1 MFKEYLIQNFATILI
16 IIAFIILLKT
26 TIFLDKKVKI
36 KMFFLIIMI
45 FILSIIVF
53 IEYYYN
59 LENSHKD
66 LRTVLMAIRYSATPF
81 IVAMVLYTLVK
92 KMKYYVFIPALL
104 IAILNIISIFNG
116 MVYSLNDDNQLVR
129 GPLGYLPFIAVGI
142 YSVFLVYI
150 LIKQSNKQA
159 TEIIPIVF
167 LCIAF
172 LSGLIFPFIFGKD
185 YSQIF
190 CVTIII
196 ALFVYYVFS
205 ILQLTNKDSLTG
217 LLNRQA
223 YYAST
228 SSNLRDITGIISI
241 DMNGLKVINDTY
253 GHLAGDEALIT
264 ISHCFTKAVKLKQP
278 VYRIGGDEFMIV
290 CFKTSLDE
298 IKQLVKNIE
307 SNVNE
312 TKYSCSIG
320 YSYNEEKN
328 KDFDSMVKES
338 DDMMYKNKAL
348 YYENKN
354 KNN

>member
-1 MFKEYLIQNFATILI
+1 MFKEYLLQNFATILI
-16 IIAFIILLKT
+16 IIAFVILLKT
-26 TIFLDKKVKI
+26 TIFLDKKMKI
-36 KMFFLIIMI
+36 KMFFLIVMI

-66 LRTVLMAIRYSATPF
+66 LRTVLIAIRYSATPF
-81 IVAMVLYTLVK
+81 IIAMVLYTLVK

-116 MVYSLNDDNQLVR
+116 MVYSLNDDNELVR

-241 DMNGLKVINDTY
+241 DMNGLKVINDIWTF
-253 GHLAGDEALIT
+253 
-264 ISHCFTKAVKLKQP
+264 SW
-278 VYRIGGDEFMIV
+278 
-290 CFKTSLDE
+290 
-298 IKQLVKNIE
+298 
-307 SNVNE
+307 
-312 TKYSCSIG
+312 
-320 YSYNEEKN
+320 
-328 KDFDSMVKES
+328 
-338 DDMMYKNKAL
+338 
-348 YYENKN
+348 
-354 KNN
+354 